1 MAEGKPNGRSKYS
14 DVGVWIELSS
24 VSVSVISSSVSS
36 LLSWVRQLETE
47 STSSSSS
54 DAGGSQ
60 EVVAE
65 NVSCEGRL
73 SCLRFCLFR
82 LKRNNELDTVEDVL
96 RFKAESELG
105 GKRGMYCGGGP
116 HDFNLFLS
124 FSRSLAR
131 CSS

>member
-1 MAEGKPNGRSKYS
+1 MVEGKPIGKSKYS

-24 VSVSVISSSVSS
+24 VSVSIISPSASS
-36 LLSWVRQLETE
+36 LLSWVQLETE

-54 DAGGSQ
+54 DTGGSQ

-73 SCLRFCLFR
+73 SCLRFCIFR
-82 LKRNNELDTVEDVL
+82 PKRSNALDTVEEAL
-96 RFKAESELG
+96 GFEAEPEFG
-105 GKRGMYCGGGP
+105 GKRGMYCSEGP

-131 CSS
+131 SSS